1 MKQKEQVK
9 AKIAREK
16 KEAKTKD
23 KKETKKKVTTKK
35 ETKTKDN
42 KLAKVKNTSKE
53 TKTAKVKETKSSKTK
68 TAVKDTK
75 KTEKEDIKEN
85 SKAKRKHLKLSTAT
99 KKETKPKY
107 ENHHYLLNSNVGNYA
122 ALTKSI
128 TKLAK
133 MKLEI
138 SESDLLQVF
147 DDLNLEEKQ
156 IEKVYTLINKKKANL
171 VEDLDDSIDGIE
183 LETSKKKGKNKGAI
197 AVKTNDSVKMF
208 LLEIGKY
215 PLLTRDEEIK
225 YAKLAEKNNQ
235 HAKDML
241 VVSNLRLVISV
252 AKKYTKRGLEFPDL
266 IQEGVIGLMK
276 SVDKYD
282 YRKGFKFSTYST
294 WWIRQAITRAI
305 ADQANTIRK
314 PVYIVEAI
322 NKLKKVQSQLYQDY
336 GREPTP
342 EEIAK
347 KMGDNMTAEKVKDI
361 QKYALDPI
369 SLEKPVGEE
378 DDSHVADYVEDKDSI
393 SPEEYAHNQL
403 LKNELNAA
411 LATLPEKEEK
421 VLRSRF
427 GLDDGKARTLEDVG
441 KQFNVTRERIRQ
453 IETKALRKLSKNPNN
468 FRNLKDFLDERK

>member
-1 MKQKEQVK
+1 MKKTVEKKKTKKIVKPNTKKVAKPKKEVK
-9 AKIAREK
+9 TKKTVK
-16 KEAKTKD
+16 KEA
-23 KKETKKKVTTKK
+23 
-35 ETKTKDN
+35 
-42 KLAKVKNTSKE
+42 
-53 TKTAKVKETKSSKTK
+53 TKS
-68 TAVKDTK
+68 
-75 KTEKEDIKEN
+75 N
-85 SKAKRKHLKLSTAT
+85 RKHLKLSNN
-99 KKETKPKY
+99 TKPAAKTKY
-107 ENHHYLLNSNVGNYA
+107 KNQHYLLNSNVGNYQ

-128 TKLAK
+128 QKLAK
-133 MKLEI
+133 LNLEI

-171 VEDLDDSIDGIE
+171 VEDLDDSVDGLE
-183 LETSKKKGKNKGAI
+183 LEVTGKKKGKNKAI
-197 AVKTNDSVKMF
+197 TAVKTNDSVKMF

-378 DDSHVADYVEDKDSI
+378 DDSHVADYVEDKESI
-393 SPEEYAHNQL
+393 TPEDYAHNQL

-468 FRNLKDFLDERK
+468 FRNLKDLLDERK

>member
-1 MKQKEQVK
+1 MKKKVEAKKEKKKVIKKASKKDAKEKAPKKEKKGVK
-9 AKIAREK
+9 AKVAK
-16 KEAKTKD
+16 KVITPKKSD
-23 KKETKKKVTTKK
+23 KKQV
-35 ETKTKDN
+35 
-42 KLAKVKNTSKE
+42 
-53 TKTAKVKETKSSKTK
+53 VKETNG
-68 TAVKDTK
+68 
-75 KTEKEDIKEN
+75 KEI
-85 SKAKRKHLKLSTAT
+85 KRKHLKLGSGNKTPKQEV
-99 KKETKPKY
+99 KKE
-107 ENHHYLLNSNVGNYA
+107 NQHNLLNSNVGNYS

-133 MKLEI
+133 LKLEI

-147 DDLNLEEKQ
+147 DDLELGEKQ
-156 IEKVYTLINKKKANL
+156 IDRIYTLISKKKAII
-171 VEDLDDSIDGIE
+171 VEDLDDSIEGVEIE
-183 LETSKKKGKNKGAI
+183 TTKKKGKNKAAPI
-197 AVKTNDSVKMF
+197 VKTNDSVKMF

-225 YAKLAEKNNQ
+225 YAKLAEKGDE
-235 HAKDML
+235 HAKEML

-252 AKKYTKRGLEFPDL
+252 AKKYIKRGLEFPDL

-322 NKLKKVQSQLYQDY
+322 NKLKKVQSQLYQSY
-336 GREPTP
+336 GREPSP

-347 KMGDNMTAEKVKDI
+347 VMGDNMTAEKVKDI

-393 SPEEYAHNQL
+393 SPEDYAHNQL

-421 VLRSRF
+421 VLRYRF

-453 IETKALRKLSKNPNN
+453 IETKALRKLSKNSSNS
-468 FRNLKDFLDERK
+468 RNLKEFLDERK